1 VKRRVPL
8 WVQLHIPNGFLNPSF
23 APFHFLQFSFV
34 FRAFFSAFSFQNTK
48 SFSFFIMFRHS
59 GSRGH
64 NSDSSLSNA
73 AVMDLY
79 PVDDRFTL
87 NRWTPQL
94 AFGEDIT
101 IIFRP
106 EEHLSYRAR
115 NGEVNLQNLHFLHFR
130 ISFDL
135 NAQMLVLGFET
146 SYNAC
151 ILA

>member
-1 VKRRVPL
+1 
-8 WVQLHIPNGFLNPSF
+8 
-23 APFHFLQFSFV
+23 
-34 FRAFFSAFSFQNTK
+34 
-48 SFSFFIMFRHS
+48 MFRHL

-64 NSDSSLSNA
+64 NSASFSSNA

-87 NRWTPQL
+87 NRWMPQL
-94 AFGEDIT
+94 AIGEDIT

-115 NGEVNLQNLHFLHFR
+115 NGEVNLQNLHFLHFW

-146 SYNAC
+146 SYNAS